1 MKKIGFIGAT
11 DKTDLIVYVAKVL
24 ELLGK
29 KVLVVDTTIM
39 QKTKYVVP
47 SISPTK
53 AYITDF
59 DRVDYAVGFDSS
71 ENLARYLGLKENE
84 KIDDLNYDYM
94 LIDIDR
100 EDIIDNFEIEEYGK
114 NYFVTTFDIYSLRR
128 GIEILKNV
136 SGSFN
141 LSKILLNYDIKKEDE
156 EYLNYL
162 TMDSKV
168 IWDEFTIYI
177 PLLDENQRQIED
189 NQRVYK
195 ARIRRLIPEYQE
207 GIIYIVQNILGDI
220 SVNKIKKTIKE
231 KENDS

>member
-128 GIEILKNV
+128 GIEILKNI

-141 LSKILLNYDIKKEDE
+141 LSKILLNYDMKKEDE

-207 GIIYIVQNILGDI
+207 GIIYIVQNILGDL
-220 SVNKIKKTIKE
+220 SVNKIRKMIKE
-231 KENDS
+231 RENDS

>member
-220 SVNKIKKTIKE
+220 SVNKIRKMIKE
-231 KENDS
+231 RENDS